1 MSSSSKPISADLI
14 AAAADELKRRRLSV
28 AATAAPSPTSAGAA
42 PEAPKAPKG
51 SKGRKAR
58 KGKLAAGGSCKL
70 RLTRDEYRQ
79 LRQLKRQLAAAGV
92 SASRQ
97 ELVRAGLLMLV
108 HLDRAAFLLALRD
121 VAAAEP
127 VPQQAT

>member
-28 AATAAPSPTSAGAA
+28 AATAAPSPTSAGAT
-42 PEAPKAPKG
+42 PKAPKG
-51 SKGRKAR
+51 GKGRKAT
-58 KGKLAAGGSCKL
+58 KGKAAARSLCKL
-70 RLTRDEYRQ
+70 RLTQDEYRQ
-79 LRQLKRQLAAAGV
+79 LRQLKRQLAATGV

-121 VAAAEP
+121 VVAAEP
-127 VPQQAT
+127 VPQQTA